1 MYYTVVHNT
10 TYDYENPVLHGHH
23 LARLKPRATPNQY
36 VARHELSITP
46 EPASAHSLIDYFG
59 NDTHHFE
66 LLSPHDRLEV
76 ISRTELEVVPPLPH
90 DEVPGIAWDAFAE
103 QVRSDLSLIAVREFC
118 FDSPLVRAHS
128 SLLEYV
134 SSTFTPGRDLKQ
146 ATIEFCARIYREFKY
161 ETASTDISTPLAS
174 VMREKRG
181 VCQDF
186 AHVAVGCLRSLGLP
200 ARYVSGYLETEP
212 PPGKPRLIGADAS
225 HAWAATYLPGY
236 GWLDFDP
243 TNNVLP
249 SERHVTVAW
258 GRDFSDVSPL
268 KGVVLAGG
276 AHRVSVGVDVE
287 RRRPRVSSGPPQS
300 QTETQ
305 SGASQSQTQ
314 TQSRTQ
320 AQGQAPAPGHDP
332 DAS

>member
-1 MYYTVVHNT
+1 MYYTVVHRT

-23 LARLKPRATPNQY
+23 LAHLKPRATPNQY
-36 VARHELSITP
+36 VAQYELSVSP
-46 EPASAHSLIDYFG
+46 EPSSSRLHIDYFG
-59 NDTHHFE
+59 NSIQHFE
-66 LLSPHDRLEV
+66 VLSPHDRLEV
-76 ISRTELEVVPPLPH
+76 IATTELEVVVPLSH
-90 DEVPGIAWDAFAE
+90 AEVPRLGWEHFSE
-103 QVRSDLSLIAVREFC
+103 QVRVDPSMVAVQEYC

-128 SLLEYV
+128 SLRDYA
-134 SSTFTPGRDLKQ
+134 SATFTPGRDLKE
-146 ATIEFCARIYREFKY
+146 AVVEFNARIHAEFKY
-161 ETASTDISTPLAS
+161 EPASTDISTPLAT
-174 VMREKRG
+174 VLREKRG

-200 ARYVSGYLETEP
+200 ARYVSGYLETVP
-212 PPGKPRLIGADAS
+212 PPGKERLVGADAS

-249 SERHVTVAW
+249 ADRHVTVAW

-287 RRRPRVSSGPPQS
+287 RRRTKPSPPAPSPPDIPQ
-300 QTETQ
+300 
-305 SGASQSQTQ
+305 Q
-314 TQSRTQ
+314 TQSQ
-320 AQGQAPAPGHDP
+320 KGAQSQGSDP
-332 DAS
+332 MAS

>member
-23 LARLKPRATPNQY
+23 LAHLKPRATPNQY
-36 VARHELSITP
+36 VAHHELSVSP
-46 EPASAHSLIDYFG
+46 EPSSSQALIDYFG
-59 NDTHHFE
+59 NNTHQFE
-66 LLSPHDRLEV
+66 VLAPHDRLEV
-76 ISRTELEVVPPLPH
+76 ISRTELEVVAPLSHTEAPR
-90 DEVPGIAWDAFAE
+90 IAWDQFAE
-103 QVRSDLSLIAVREFC
+103 QIRTDTSLIAVQEFC

-128 SLLEYV
+128 SLREYAH
-134 SSTFTPGRDLKQ
+134 STFAPGRDLKD
-146 ATIEFCARIYREFKY
+146 AVVEFNARINTEFKY
-161 ETASTDISTPLAS
+161 ETASTDISTPLAT
-174 VMREKRG
+174 VLREKRG

-200 ARYVSGYLETEP
+200 ARYISGYLETAP
-212 PPGKPRLIGADAS
+212 PPGKERLVGADAS
-225 HAWAATYLPGY
+225 HAWAATYLPGF

-249 SERHVTVAW
+249 SDRHVTVGW

-287 RRRPRVSSGPPQS
+287 RKRTKSSGPPPQGQGES
-300 QTETQ
+300 
-305 SGASQSQTQ
+305 
-314 TQSRTQ
+314 Q
-320 AQGQAPAPGHDP
+320 AQGQSQNRPGGSTQGQGSDP
-332 DAS
+332 MAS

>member
-23 LARLKPRATPNQY
+23 LAHLKPRATPNQY
-36 VARHELSITP
+36 VAHHELSVSP
-46 EPASAHSLIDYFG
+46 EPSSSQALIDYFG
-59 NDTHHFE
+59 NNTHQFE
-66 LLSPHDRLEV
+66 VLSPHDRLEV
-76 ISRTELEVVPPLPH
+76 ISRTELEVVAPLSHTEAPR
-90 DEVPGIAWDAFAE
+90 IAWDQFAE
-103 QVRSDLSLIAVREFC
+103 QIRTDTSLIAVQEFC

-128 SLLEYV
+128 SLREYAH
-134 SSTFTPGRDLKQ
+134 STFAPGRDLKD
-146 ATIEFCARIYREFKY
+146 AVVEFNARINTEFKY
-161 ETASTDISTPLAS
+161 ETASTDISTPLAT
-174 VMREKRG
+174 VLREKRG

-200 ARYVSGYLETEP
+200 ARYISGYLETAP
-212 PPGKPRLIGADAS
+212 PPGKERLVGADAS
-225 HAWAATYLPGY
+225 HAWAATYLPGF

-249 SERHVTVAW
+249 SDRHVTVGW

-287 RRRPRVSSGPPQS
+287 RKRTKSSGPPPQGQGES
-300 QTETQ
+300 
-305 SGASQSQTQ
+305 
-314 TQSRTQ
+314 Q
-320 AQGQAPAPGHDP
+320 AQGQSQNRPGGSTQGQGSDP
-332 DAS
+332 MAS

>member
-23 LARLKPRATPNQY
+23 LAHLKPRATPNQY
-36 VARHELSITP
+36 VASYQLTILP
-46 EPASAHSLIDYFG
+46 EPSSAHAHLDYFG
-59 NDTHHFE
+59 NNIHHFE
-66 LLSPHDRLEV
+66 VLSPHDRLEV
-76 ISRTELEVVPPLPH
+76 ISRTELEVVVPLSH
-90 DEVPGIAWDAFAE
+90 AEVPKLTWEQFVE
-103 QVRSDLSLIAVREFC
+103 QVRVDPALIAVQEYC

-128 SLLEYV
+128 SLREYANA
-134 SSTFTPGRDLKQ
+134 TFTPGRDLKE
-146 ATIEFCARIYREFKY
+146 AVVEFNARINAEFKY
-161 ETASTDISTPLAS
+161 EPASTDISTPLAT
-174 VMREKRG
+174 VLREKRG

-200 ARYVSGYLETEP
+200 ARYVSGYLETVP
-212 PPGKPRLIGADAS
+212 PPGKDRLVGADAS

-249 SERHVTVAW
+249 TDRHVTVAW

-276 AHRVSVGVDVE
+276 AHRVTVGVDVE
-287 RRRPRVSSGPPQS
+287 RRRAKPDAATPSEQADAQQ
-300 QTETQ
+300 QTQTGTRGL
-305 SGASQSQTQ
+305 SASQSQG
-314 TQSRTQ
+314 S
-320 AQGQAPAPGHDP
+320 DP
-332 DAS
+332 KAT